1 MSIYL
6 NKERVDLEG
15 VTIYTEEGRSMIP
28 LKIIAQLTGAKVDYD
43 AKAKEIRIKSKDKS
57 IVLKINSSKAL
68 INDRKVETIA
78 KHVLRGNT
86 VMVPLR
92 FISEA
97 LDVYIEYDKDRQRI
111 YLNTLKYNVPDNI
124 IEGYMLA
131 IDSIYN
137 EDKGLNDNSKY
148 IAIDTSHMRYLNK
161 ADKAKL
167 LKQMERY
174 GIIIE
179 ATYKEL
185 EQRGLIK
192 DLCFEEGILIEID
205 DLSSQENQLIL
216 DISKWKSGLGA
227 IGYNAMV
234 LEKENN
240 IWEITKK
247 GITWIS

>member
-15 VTIYTEEGRSMIP
+15 VTIYTEEGRSMVP
-28 LKIIAQLTGAKVDYD
+28 LSIIAQLTDTNVDYD
-43 AKAKEIRIKSKDKS
+43 AKTKEIHIKSKDRS

-68 INDRKVETIA
+68 INNKEVETIA
-78 KHVLRGNT
+78 KPVLRGNT

-111 YLNTLKYNVPDNI
+111 WLSTLKYNVPDNI
-124 IEGYMLA
+124 VEGYMLA
-131 IDSIYN
+131 IDDIYN
-137 EDKGLNDNSKY
+137 KDEGLNYNSKY

-174 GIIIE
+174 GVVIE

-185 EQRGLIK
+185 E
-192 DLCFEEGILIEID
+192 
-205 DLSSQENQLIL
+205 
-216 DISKWKSGLGA
+216 
-227 IGYNAMV
+227 
-234 LEKENN
+234 
-240 IWEITKK
+240 
-247 GITWIS
+247 